1 MSSTDFEFF
10 IFLCQAGSISK
21 AARELDITPAAAS
34 KRLANIEKNIGCQL
48 VTRSTRAMSLTPNGN
63 IYLEYAKKVTST
75 IEEMNYILKQE
86 SDEAEGLI
94 RINAPFGFGRKY
106 VSRFVADFIE
116 EYPKVECQLHLSDQP
131 LNLIANSFD
140 VGIRFGSLPDSGLH
154 AKKIAS
160 HQRFVCAS
168 PLYLNRH
175 IEPKHPRELS
185 DHNCIILRQNED
197 TYGNWSF
204 SKHDEVHHVRVRG
217 TLSSNDGESVLSWTL
232 RGHGIAIR
240 AEWDIYHH
248 LKEGQLI
255 RLLSEYQLPN
265 ADIYAVY
272 PYSQNL
278 PARIRLFIDHLAKKM
293 KIVPF
298 QK

>member
-34 KRLANIEKNIGCQL
+34 KRLANIEKNIGSQL

-86 SDEAEGLI
+86 SNEAEGVI

-106 VSRFVADFIE
+106 ISRFVADFIE

-160 HQRFVCAS
+160 HQRFLCAS
-168 PLYLNRH
+168 PHYLERH
-175 IEPKHPRELS
+175 TAPTHPRELS
-185 DHNCIILRQNED
+185 NHNCIVLRQNED

-204 SKHDEVHHVRVRG
+204 SKKDDVHHVRVRG

-232 RGHGIAIR
+232 RGLGIAIR
-240 AEWDIYHH
+240 AEWDVYHH
-248 LKEGQLI
+248 LKEGRLI
-255 RLLSEYQLPN
+255 RILGEYKLPN
-265 ADIYAVY
+265 ADIYTVY

-293 KIVPF
+293 EIVPF